1 MVQQAHVAV
10 GNHCKSKR
18 DDEPIKTQAQ
28 LYSALARYIVSG
40 LSFFANN
47 P

>member
-1 MVQQAHVAV
+1 MSFFQQ
-10 GNHCKSKR
+10 
-18 DDEPIKTQAQ
+18 PAQ
-28 LYSALARYIVSG
+28 LYSALAHYIVSG